1 MGKPKVEYETEM
13 ETLYLLQED
22 PDREAD
28 AVLESDLEDH
38 EDHKLDSSS
47 EEAASLDP
55 MGLYFK
61 EMGQIGLLD
70 RQKELEIAK
79 RVENG
84 KKVVETALVATLYMG
99 HVVIEAKNRLLLH
112 TMKIKNF
119 LDLPNELKRP
129 ELKKIRMRTVAKIE
143 NLEKE
148 INRFESSLAEL
159 KHESHEF
166 VLSKFN
172 QSLEKKIGGLH
183 LNYDIIN
190 KHAESYLAM
199 ERDLRDSL
207 RCLNRL
213 RDEFECRQNPAVA
226 EQIRVQEERIGQIEG
241 QLHASRNEILK
252 KGEELRRH
260 QTEIQHAK
268 EELTAA
274 NLRLVVSIAK
284 KYCCRSLNF
293 LDLVQEGNIGLMR
306 AVEKFDYRRGYK
318 FSTYATWW
326 IRQSITRAIADHGR
340 TIRIPV
346 HMVETINKV
355 FKQVNEFAQENG
367 REPSEEEISRA
378 AKMPIK
384 KIRKILKIAQEP
396 LSLEALVGDDD
407 STSVGSFIA
416 DKNSVNPDITV
427 LKGMLGKYTEAILH
441 SLTPREER
449 IMRLRFGVSE
459 EGKEHTLEEIGSILG
474 VTRERIRQIEKK
486 ALSKLKHRVE
496 FRLVQECLSGAL
508 DVEQIKQRVNFSS
521 EPRIS
526 AVV

>member
-1 MGKPKVEYETEM
+1 MGKRKAEYEPEL
-13 ETLYLLQED
+13 EALYLLQED
-22 PDREAD
+22 LQEDPEREAEGA
-28 AVLESDLEDH
+28 AVESDDEDC
-38 EDHKLDSSS
+38 EDHKRGASP
-47 EEAASLDP
+47 EEAASFDP

-79 RVENG
+79 RVEAG
-84 KKVVETALVATLYMG
+84 KKVVEAALVGTLYMG
-99 HVVIEAKNRLLLH
+99 HVLIEAKNRLLLH

-148 INRFESSLAEL
+148 INRFKSYLAEL
-159 KHESHEF
+159 KHESREF

-172 QSLEKKIGGLH
+172 RALGKKIGALR

-190 KHAESYLAM
+190 KHAEIYLAM

-207 RCLNRL
+207 RCLNHL
-213 RDEFECRQNPAVA
+213 RDDFERRQNPAIA
-226 EQIRVQEERIGQIEG
+226 EQVRVEEERVEHIEG
-241 QLHASRNEILK
+241 QLHATRNEILK

-260 QTEIQHAK
+260 QNEIQRAK

-306 AVEKFDYRRGYK
+306 AVEKFDYHRGYK

-326 IRQSITRAIADHGR
+326 IRQAITRAIADHGR

-346 HMVETINKV
+346 HMVETLNKV
-355 FKQVNEFAQENG
+355 FKMVNEFTHETG

-378 AKMPIK
+378 MKMPV
-384 KIRKILKIAQEP
+384 RKVRRILKIAQEP
-396 LSLEALVGDDD
+396 VSLEAVVGDDE
-407 STSVGSFIA
+407 STSVSSFIA
-416 DKNSVNPDITV
+416 DKTLVNPDTNMM
-427 LKGMLGKYTEAILH
+427 KGILGKYTDAILR
-441 SLTPREER
+441 SLGPREEQ
-449 IMRLRFGVSE
+449 IMRLRFGLSE
-459 EGKEHTLEEIGSILG
+459 NGKEHTLEEIGRILG
-474 VTRERIRQIEKK
+474 VTR
-486 ALSKLKHRVE
+486 
-496 FRLVQECLSGAL
+496 
-508 DVEQIKQRVNFSS
+508 
-521 EPRIS
+521 
-526 AVV
+526 